1 MPLLR
6 RDFLDIDFESD
17 KRAQMIYEPS
27 VEVVFEQIVYQ
38 YVTGFMYDVF
48 MQSAVSENIARMNAM
63 ENATKNADE
72 MIEVLSKELNAA
84 RQLQITNEITE
95 IAAATELQK

>member
-1 MPLLR
+1 
-6 RDFLDIDFESD
+6 
-17 KRAQMIYEPS
+17 MIYEPS
-27 VEVVFEQIVYQ
+27 IESVFEHIVYQ

-63 ENATKNADE
+63 QNATKNADE
-72 MIEVLSKELNAA
+72 MIETLSQELNAA

>member
-6 RDFLDIDFESD
+6 RDLLDIDLESD

-27 VEVVFEQIVYQ
+27 GEVVFEQIVYQ

-63 ENATKNADE
+63 QNATKNADE

>member
-1 MPLLR
+1 
-6 RDFLDIDFESD
+6 
-17 KRAQMIYEPS
+17 MIYEPS

-63 ENATKNADE
+63 QSATKNADE
-72 MIEVLSKELNAA
+72 MIESLSKELNAA

>member
-1 MPLLR
+1 MW
-6 RDFLDIDFESD
+6 RD
-17 KRAQMIYEPS
+17 YWC
-27 VEVVFEQIVYQ
+27 
-38 YVTGFMYDVF
+38 FMYDVF

-63 ENATKNADE
+63 QNATKNADE
-72 MIEVLSKELNAA
+72 MIETLSQELNAA